1 MSFFYDFPVL
11 VSFIFISNLVVYLS
25 NEVKEILTP
34 RSLEYPERV
43 KEIRGRIN

>member
-11 VSFIFISNLVVYLS
+11 VNFIFLSDLIVYVIK
-25 NEVKEILTP
+25 EVQEILTP

-43 KEIRGRIN
+43 KEIRDMIN